1 MPKQIKQTRRK
12 RRYKCQKCG
21 EIAAVK
27 HDKGRFRCL
36 NCHSI
41 YGENSRKTCY
51 NKEEYLVFKALLQL
65 FELKNEGSRK
75 NTKYNLEEFTKIA
88 KEQNVDQYKKL
99 VEVNVINRLDEK
111 VREKLL
117 NTNIEDLLVI
127 TKDTKGRFQVYTK
140 LFKSN
145 ERYDFKKDIVRVISG
160 DKYHYT
166 NCFWD
171 LQKERNGDY

>member
-27 HDKGRFRCL
+27 HDKGRF
-36 NCHSI
+36 
-41 YGENSRKTCY
+41 
-51 NKEEYLVFKALLQL
+51 
-65 FELKNEGSRK
+65 
-75 NTKYNLEEFTKIA
+75 
-88 KEQNVDQYKKL
+88 
-99 VEVNVINRLDEK
+99 
-111 VREKLL
+111 
-117 NTNIEDLLVI
+117 
-127 TKDTKGRFQVYTK
+127 QVYTK

-145 ERYDFKKDIVRVISG
+145 ERYDFKKDIVQVISG

-166 NCFWD
+166 NCFWN